1 MKIIHFANFSQEYL
15 IPILKRLLYPTYLI
29 FRFFFTI
36 QQTSEFPI
44 TFVTTKIND
53 IVVTAAEVD
62 SDMVERS
69 Y

>member
-1 MKIIHFANFSQEYL
+1 M
-15 IPILKRLLYPTYLI
+15 
-29 FRFFFTI
+29 I

>member
-15 IPILKRLLYPTYLI
+15 IPLVSGHTSY
-29 FRFFFTI
+29 FGSFFMI